1 MDRIKLLFLVT
12 ALLLA
17 GARADQPADQL
28 LGRWQ
33 FPAGGSSVDIYRQAG
48 LYFARVAQVDQ
59 AGKQNF
65 GLVKDSLLIRNLHYD
80 GQLWAGGR
88 LMHPKTG
95 IALRVEVEM
104 LQPDAI
110 NVTVYKGFKFLNRQF
125 IMTRQQTNKSL
136 PAAN

>member
-1 MDRIKLLFLVT
+1 MIDRIKLLVLVIPFC
-12 ALLLA
+12 LV

-33 FPAGGSSVDIYRQAG
+33 FPAGESSVDIYRQAG
-48 LYFARVAQVDQ
+48 RYFARVAQVDQ

-65 GLVKDSLLIRNLHYD
+65 GLVKDSLLIRSLRYD
-80 GQLWAGGR
+80 GQSWADGR
-88 LMHPKTG
+88 LIHPKTG
-95 IALRVEVEM
+95 IALRVEVQM

-125 IMTRQQTNKSL
+125 IMTRQQTD
-136 PAAN
+136 

>member
-1 MDRIKLLFLVT
+1 MLVMNHIKVYLLVVLV
-12 ALLLA
+12 LLV

-28 LGRWQ
+28 VGRWL
-33 FPAGGSSVDIYRQAG
+33 FPSGGSSVDIYRQAD

-65 GLVKDSLLIRNLHYD
+65 GLVKDSLLIHSLRYD

-88 LMHPKTG
+88 LIHPKTG

-104 LQPDAI
+104 VQPNTI

-125 IMTRQQTNKSL
+125 IMTRQQKQ
-136 PAAN
+136 